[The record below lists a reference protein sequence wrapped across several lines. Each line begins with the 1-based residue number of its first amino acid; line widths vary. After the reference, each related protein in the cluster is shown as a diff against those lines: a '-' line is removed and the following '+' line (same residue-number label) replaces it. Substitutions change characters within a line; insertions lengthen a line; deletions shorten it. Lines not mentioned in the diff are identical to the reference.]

1 MRASDLIVIPNETS
15 RRRLSRFC
23 SALGEY
29 SNENASVGLWQI
41 ADLWGAMRRREF
53 MTLLAGSAVGL
64 PRAARAEADG
74 QIRRIGILAPGG
86 PDNPAMVQFLPEF
99 TAELRKLGF
108 SEGSTLI
115 VEGRIDGGTSEAFTA
130 AADLIRSKVDVV
142 VAFGPEI
149 VLKAAVTASQTIPIV
164 MIAVNF
170 DPVATGYVSNIA
182 RPDKNATGVVYRA
195 PELAAKQLEILVET
209 LPSDKRVAVL
219 WAAAS
224 AEQFDAAQRAAHSLR
239 IELRPHKIERQ
250 PFDFDEAFQAIANDG
265 SRMVLVLSGPSF
277 ATQRILIAELA
288 TRHRL
293 ATMFT
298 FKYYVEAGGLMSYGI
313 DTVPVY
319 RRAASLV
326 AKILRGA
333 KPPELPV
340 EQPTTFEFAL
350 NLKTAKAIG
359 LAIPAS
365 ILLRADEVIE

>member
-15 RRRLSRFC
+15 RRCLSRFC
-23 SALGEY
+23 SALSEY

-53 MTLLAGSAVGL
+53 MTLLADSAVGL

-182 RPDKNATGVVYRA
+182 RPTRTQPASSIA
-195 PELAAKQLEILVET
+195 H
-209 LPSDKRVAVL
+209 PS
-219 WAAAS
+219 WPQS
-224 AEQFDAAQRAAHSLR
+224 SLR
-239 IELRPHKIERQ
+239 SSLRHCR
-250 PFDFDEAFQAIANDG
+250 AISGLPCYGQQLRRSSSTPPNAPRTRCASSCVHIRSNDNH
-265 SRMVLVLSGPSF
+265 S
-277 ATQRILIAELA
+277 IL
-288 TRHRL
+288 TRHSKRSQMMDREWCL
-293 ATMFT
+293 SFPA
-298 FKYYVEAGGLMSYGI
+298 
-313 DTVPVY
+313 
-319 RRAASLV
+319 
-326 AKILRGA
+326 
-333 KPPELPV
+333 
-340 EQPTTFEFAL
+340 
-350 NLKTAKAIG
+350 
-359 LAIPAS
+359 PAS
-365 ILLRADEVIE
+365 PPNVS